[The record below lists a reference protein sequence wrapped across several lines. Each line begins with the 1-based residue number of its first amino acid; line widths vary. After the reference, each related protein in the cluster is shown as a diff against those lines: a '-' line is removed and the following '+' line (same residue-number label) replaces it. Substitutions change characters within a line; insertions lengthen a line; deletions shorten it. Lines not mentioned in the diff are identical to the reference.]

1 VMTGYAEPF
10 ATRWLPSPVR
20 HDKGAVIAYH
30 HDSLENSVDLSP
42 YCVWSDCPDCGRGE
56 LFYLHQRKKG
66 RSRYFSFS
74 TGHGLVVKGDV
85 IEQAAKPA
93 AALGME
99 PLGSVRAAA
108 SSGWRATWA
117 DLAPR
122 RHRVAARLVD
132 LTVAA
137 AIAALGWVVAVLF
150 QLPLWQTALVAL
162 ALLCLYEPVSVLNGA
177 TLGKRLI
184 RIEAIS
190 TWDGRALG
198 RDDALRRALSFDVQ
212 LLFPPLIIRNLAWL
226 LWDPARQCSHDRRAA
241 SIVISGRSRPGQK
254 L

>member
-1 VMTGYAEPF
+1 V
-10 ATRWLPSPVR
+10 
-20 HDKGAVIAYH
+20 
-30 HDSLENSVDLSP
+30 
-42 YCVWSDCPDCGRGE
+42 
-56 LFYLHQRKKG
+56 
-66 RSRYFSFS
+66 
-74 TGHGLVVKGDV
+74 
-85 IEQAAKPA
+85 
-93 AALGME
+93 
-99 PLGSVRAAA
+99 
-108 SSGWRATWA
+108 
-117 DLAPR
+117 
-122 RHRVAARLVD
+122 VD

-137 AIAALGWVVAVLF
+137 TVAALGWVAAVLL
-150 QLPLWQTALVAL
+150 QLPTWAVIL
-162 ALLCLYEPVSVLNGA
+162 AAVSLLCLYEPLSVLNGA

-241 SIVISGRSRPGQK
+241 SVVISGRSRSGQK